1 MKDLT
6 KIKTP
11 FGLLKPKV
19 QDRLLAHLRANGLI
33 EMFWSPAWKDSTSD
47 RFDDRFTY
55 RAKPGFPILPENKT
69 VAALRE
75 EFKTTSARY
84 VCMPA
89 DTPIFAAV
97 KEWQEARAG
106 NSWRRVDAAT
116 AALVAIKVPS

>member
-19 QDRLLAHLRANGLI
+19 RNAMHEHHDAGGTIQCYSVHGWMDCEPDWTEYHVYRVK
-33 EMFWSPAWKDSTSD
+33 PA
-47 RFDDRFTY
+47 
-55 RAKPGFPILPENKT
+55 ENKT

-97 KEWQEARAG
+97 KEWQEARANMG
-106 NSWRRVDAAT
+106 KDGGSIDRWQ
-116 AALVAIKVPS
+116 AALNALAAIKVPS